1 MARIV
6 QKFGGTSVGDVDRIK
21 KVAERIQRTVE
32 DGNEVAVIV
41 SARSGVTN
49 ELISRAKA
57 LNPSPNEREM
67 DLLLAVGEQE
77 TIALVTMALHALN
90 VPAISRTGAQAGIL
104 TDPSHTRARIL
115 SISGGDIDSQLRL
128 GNVVIVAGFQ
138 GANVDGQT
146 TTLGRGGS
154 DLSAIAMAAAL
165 KADLCQIYTDVEG
178 VFTADPRIVPDAR
191 KLDEIAYEEM
201 LELASSGSKV
211 MQTRAVKF
219 AQKYGVRFE
228 VRSSFNDQPGT
239 IVKEEVVSM
248 EDVAV
253 SGVALDRN
261 QVKIVVSDIPDR
273 PGTAARIFQVLSDEG
288 VLVDMI
294 VQNLGREGR
303 ANLTFTVPEEDAFR
317 AERAVRGLLEEFAD
331 ATVATYDRVAKL
343 SAVGVGMRSHT
354 GVAGKF
360 FRALAEK
367 KINIQMISTSE
378 IKISV
383 VIGIDEADEAVR
395 VLHEVFELSAAKG

>member
-6 QKFGGTSVGDVDRIK
+6 QKFGGTSVGDVERIR
-21 KVAERIQRTVE
+21 KVAERVQRTRE
-32 DGNEVAVIV
+32 EGHEVVVVV

-57 LNPSPNEREM
+57 LNPNPNEREM

-77 TIALVTMALHALN
+77 TIALTTMALHALGI
-90 VPAISRTGAQAGIL
+90 PAVSRTGAQAGIL
-104 TDPSHTRARIL
+104 TDPEHTRARIL
-115 SISGGDIDSQLRL
+115 EISGGDIDQQLKN
-128 GNVVIVAGFQ
+128 GSVVIVAGFQ

-154 DLSAIAMAAAL
+154 DLSAIAIAAAL

-228 VRSSFNDQPGT
+228 VRSSFNDKPGT

-261 QVKIVVSDIPDR
+261 QVKIVISDIPDR
-273 PGTAARIFQVLSDEG
+273 PGTAARIFQALSEEG

-317 AERAVRGLLEEFAD
+317 AENAVRNLKEDFPDGQIS
-331 ATVATYDRVAKL
+331 TYDRIAKL

-354 GVAGKF
+354 GVAGKLF
-360 FRALAEK
+360 GALAEK

-383 VIGIDEADEAVR
+383 VVNIDDAEEAVR
-395 VLHEVFELSAAKG
+395 TLHSAFGLQEKS